1 VEPVN
6 SCHCFASFASVC
18 RDHPSALVS
27 QLIWCVQGNRN
38 QQISAKMNARG
49 LAQEAVSWYLSHSDP
64 YAPHSENVQRFLSGP
79 VQAVTLSILQ
89 EGQGPSAAADD
100 DDGVLKIDFAEN
112 GTSQLKLPEEE
123 KKSAGTWRDYLH
135 AGKTLDSFP
144 EWGEPEQKTFD
155 ALGKRTKARF
165 EAFLAGVTLAV
176 ASEHTMSSS
185 SSVSVHS
192 NTTAASRKENRLP
205 PRPSASRRTSGS
217 EGSTYSF
224 SLVEGL
230 AGFHS
235 MEKKNSPLSSPVISS
250 LNLMRSMSSQS
261 SPKSRCPQI
270 LEEELVT
277 RLELYIRS
285 LHRVRAQK
293 QECVLA
299 AEPARAIKARAR
311 SLVVSFVDTV
321 GTVRQQSPVLTRL
334 LQCLTQELLAVDVL
348 GENVVRVIRR
358 IVSEYEHQTSFA
370 SLAFLSSP
378 EKSADQG
385 LTPLVLKYLRYLQ
398 RNWKLCESECELERM
413 LSRSV
418 DPPVRHLFKTIE
430 FRSIG
435 HLLEVCQGFRSNL
448 QHIEMPPS
456 LHGDDDDRYNVD
468 NADALKQAIRDL
480 RREVITVNG
489 QSLPPVT
496 SRKELIHLLSQT
508 LNSRTLTSGQKRRPR
523 KGAIPR
529 VESAPNLSSPCPSSQ
544 SESEDGLS
552 SGNEAD
558 ISVMSAHLP
567 GGSLSG
573 SQRAARYRRRS
584 SFRLSTI
591 DLLTRRVLLAAG
603 RTGTGGDAYF
613 VVRDLF
619 GGDGVEVVPSQ
630 ALPMHMQ
637 AARPGTIEIIVR
649 LSSVTI
655 KCHGSFDVYPKS
667 LVGDCEPLIQVH
679 TSMTETIALQEVR
692 KSDSASEDGGIDDEL
707 TSDGDED
714 QKPPVMVL
722 QERKTD
728 RTGWRTLS
736 IRPALYERV
745 EQWNTPS

>member
-1 VEPVN
+1 
-6 SCHCFASFASVC
+6 
-18 RDHPSALVS
+18 
-27 QLIWCVQGNRN
+27 
-38 QQISAKMNARG
+38 MNARG
-49 LAQEAVSWYLSHSDP
+49 LAQEAVSWYFSHSDP
-64 YAPHSENVQRFLSGP
+64 HAPHSDNVQRFLSGP

-89 EGQGPSAAADD
+89 GPTVEE
-100 DDGVLKIDFAEN
+100 GVLKVVEN
-112 GTSQLKLPEEE
+112 GKSEANVPEEN
-123 KKSAGTWRDYLH
+123 KAAGTWRDFLH
-135 AGKTLDSFP
+135 SGKTLDSYP
-144 EWGEPEQKTFD
+144 EWGEPDQKTFD
-155 ALGKRTKARF
+155 ALGRRTKARL

-176 ASEHTMSSS
+176 ASEHTSSPAS
-185 SSVSVHS
+185 SVHS
-192 NTTAASRKENRLP
+192 SPTKKENRLP
-205 PRPSASRRTSGS
+205 PMASAPSRTAPPRTTS
-217 EGSTYSF
+217 EGSNYSF

-230 AGFHS
+230 AGFHT
-235 MEKKNSPLSSPVISS
+235 MEKKKSSPLSSPALSS
-250 LNLMRSMSSQS
+250 LNAGLMRTISSQS
-261 SPKSRCPQI
+261 SRCPQI
-270 LEEELVT
+270 QEEELVT
-277 RLELYIRS
+277 RLELYIRC

-311 SLVVSFVDTV
+311 SVVVSFVDTV

-334 LQCLTQELLAVDVL
+334 LHCLTQESLAIDVI
-348 GENVVRVIRR
+348 GENLVRVIRR

-378 EKSADQG
+378 EKTADQG

-413 LSRSV
+413 LSRSL
-418 DPPVRHLFKTIE
+418 DPHVRHLFKTIE

-435 HLLEVCQGFRSNL
+435 HLLEVCQGFRSDL
-448 QHIEMPPS
+448 LRIEMSPS
-456 LHGDDDDRYNVD
+456 VHCDDNMYDVGNP
-468 NADALKQAIRDL
+468 DAIRQAILDV

-489 QSLPPVT
+489 NVLPPVT

-508 LNSRTLTSGQKRRPR
+508 LNSRTLASASKRSHR
-523 KGAIPR
+523 KASVRR
-529 VESAPNLSSPCPSSQ
+529 VESAPTFSSP
-544 SESEDGLS
+544 SESEDCMS

-558 ISVMSAHLP
+558 VSVMSPDLP
-567 GGSLSG
+567 GGSVSA
-573 SQRAARYRRRS
+573 SQRAARQHRRRS
-584 SFRLSTI
+584 SIRLSTI

-613 VVRDLF
+613 IVRDLF
-619 GGDGVEVVPSQ
+619 GGDDVEVVPSQ
-630 ALPMHMQ
+630 ALPMHIQ

-655 KCHGSFDVYPKS
+655 KCNGSFDVYPKS

-679 TSMTETIALQEVR
+679 TTMTETITLQEVR
-692 KSDSASEDGGIDDEL
+692 KTDSFSDDGAKDDVL
-707 TSDGDED
+707 SSDEED
-714 QKPPVMVL
+714 QKAPAMVL

-745 EQWNTPS
+745 EVWNTPS

>member
-1 VEPVN
+1 M
-6 SCHCFASFASVC
+6 
-18 RDHPSALVS
+18 SARS
-27 QLIWCVQGNRN
+27 
-38 QQISAKMNARG
+38 
-49 LAQEAVSWYLSHSDP
+49 LAQEAVSWYLSHSEP

-89 EGQGPSAAADD
+89 GAEAPTCTANDEE
-100 DDGVLKIDFAEN
+100 VLTVEENN
-112 GTSQLKLPEEE
+112 GTSQESLKLPEGE
-123 KKSAGTWRDYLH
+123 KKGVSAGTQWRDYLH
-135 AGKTLDSFP
+135 AGKTLNSFP
-144 EWGEPEQKTFD
+144 EWGEAEQKIFD
-155 ALGKRTKARF
+155 ALGKRTKARL

-176 ASEHTMSSS
+176 ASEDTTVSSS

-192 NTTAASRKENRLP
+192 SPIAASRKENRLP
-205 PRPSASRRTSGS
+205 RRPRENS
-217 EGSTYSF
+217 EGSNYSF

-230 AGFHS
+230 AGFKS
-235 MEKKNSPLSSPVISS
+235 MEKKNSPLSSPVIAS

-261 SPKSRCPQI
+261 SPKSRFPQI
-270 LEEELVT
+270 REEELVT

-299 AEPARAIKARAR
+299 AEPARAIKERAR

-334 LQCLTQELLAVDVL
+334 LQCLTQELLAVHVL

-385 LTPLVLKYLRYLQ
+385 LTPLVLKYLRYLIK
-398 RNWKLCESECELERM
+398 NWKLCESECELERM

-418 DPPVRHLFKTIE
+418 DPQVRHLFRTIE

-435 HLLEVCQGFRSNL
+435 HLLEVCQGFRYDL

-456 LHGDDDDRYNVD
+456 VNGDYDNRFNVD
-468 NADALKQAIRDL
+468 NVDAIQQAIKDL

-489 QSLPPVT
+489 QALPPVT
-496 SRKELIHLLSQT
+496 SRKDLIHLLTQT
-508 LNSRTLTSGQKRRPR
+508 LNSRSLTSNPKKSKR
-523 KGAIPR
+523 KGAVRR
-529 VESAPNLSSPCPSSQ
+529 VESAPTLHSLSPSSQ
-544 SESEDGLS
+544 SESEDCLS

-558 ISVMSAHLP
+558 ISVMSQHLP
-567 GGSLSG
+567 GGSLSA

-630 ALPMHMQ
+630 ALPLHMQ
-637 AARPGTIEIIVR
+637 AVRTGTIEIIVR

-667 LVGDCEPLIQVH
+667 LVGDCEPLIQVR
-679 TSMTETIALQEVR
+679 TTMTESIALQEVR
-692 KSDSASEDGGIDDEL
+692 KSDSTSTSEDSGIDDEL
-707 TSDGDED
+707 NSDGDADED
-714 QKPPVMVL
+714 QKPAVMVL

-745 EQWNTPS
+745 EVWNTPS

>member
-1 VEPVN
+1 M
-6 SCHCFASFASVC
+6 
-18 RDHPSALVS
+18 
-27 QLIWCVQGNRN
+27 
-38 QQISAKMNARG
+38 KARG
-49 LAQEAVSWYLSHSDP
+49 LAQEAVSWYFSHSDP
-64 YAPHSENVQRFLSGP
+64 YAPHSENVERFLSGP

-89 EGQGPSAAADD
+89 GEVPTSTADD
-100 DDGVLKIDFAEN
+100 DDDEVLKIDFAEH
-112 GTSQLKLPEEE
+112 GTKLPEEE
-123 KKSAGTWRDYLH
+123 KKSAGTWRDFLH
-135 AGKTLDSFP
+135 AGKTLNSFP
-144 EWGEPEQKTFD
+144 EWGEPEEKIFES
-155 ALGKRTKARF
+155 LGKRTKARL
-165 EAFLAGVTLAV
+165 EAFLMGVTLAV
-176 ASEHTMSSS
+176 ASEHTTSSS

-192 NTTAASRKENRLP
+192 GTTAASRNENRLP

-217 EGSTYSF
+217 DGSNYSF

-270 LEEELVT
+270 REEELVT
-277 RLELYIRS
+277 HLELYIRS

-299 AEPARAIKARAR
+299 AEPARAVKARAR

-334 LQCLTQELLAVDVL
+334 LQCLTQELLAVDIL
-348 GENVVRVIRR
+348 GENVGRVIRR
-358 IVSEYEHQTSFA
+358 IVSEYDHQTSFA

-385 LTPLVLKYLRYLQ
+385 LTPLVMKYLRYLQ

-418 DPPVRHLFKTIE
+418 EPSVRHLFKTIE

-448 QHIEMPPS
+448 EHIEMPPS
-456 LHGDDDDRYNVD
+456 LHGDGDDRYNVD
-468 NADALKQAIRDL
+468 NADALQQAMKDL

-489 QSLPPVT
+489 HALPPVN
-496 SRKELIHLLSQT
+496 SRKALIHLLSQT
-508 LNSRTLTSGQKRRPR
+508 LNSRTLSSAQKKSRR
-523 KGAIPR
+523 KGAVRR
-529 VESAPNLSSPCPSSQ
+529 VESAPTLSSPCPSSQ
-544 SESEDGLS
+544 SESEDGGLS

-558 ISVMSAHLP
+558 ISVSSQESR

-573 SQRAARYRRRS
+573 SQRTARYRRRS
-584 SFRLSTI
+584 SFRLETI

-630 ALPMHMQ
+630 ALPLHMQ

-679 TSMTETIALQEVR
+679 TSMTETITLQEVR
-692 KSDSASEDGGIDDEL
+692 KSDIVSEDSGIDDEL

-714 QKPPVMVL
+714 HKPPVMVL

-745 EQWNTPS
+745 EVWNTPS

>member
-1 VEPVN
+1 MKE
-6 SCHCFASFASVC
+6 A
-18 RDHPSALVS
+18 
-27 QLIWCVQGNRN
+27 
-38 QQISAKMNARG
+38 ISAKMKARG
-49 LAQEAVSWYLSHSDP
+49 LAQEAVSWYFSHSDP
-64 YAPHSENVQRFLSGP
+64 YAPHAENVQRFLSGP
-79 VQAVTLSILQ
+79 VQAVTLSILK
-89 EGQGPSAAADD
+89 GQIPTTDD
-100 DDGVLKIDFAEN
+100 DEEEEEEVK
-112 GTSQLKLPEEE
+112 QLPEEE

-135 AGKTLDSFP
+135 AGKTLNSFP
-144 EWGEPEQKTFD
+144 EWGEPEENIFD
-155 ALGKRTKARF
+155 TLGKRTKARL

-176 ASEHTMSSS
+176 ASEHTSSSS

-192 NTTAASRKENRLP
+192 NIAAASKKENRLP
-205 PRPSASRRTSGS
+205 PRPSTMRRTSGS
-217 EGSTYSF
+217 GGSNYSF

-235 MEKKNSPLSSPVISS
+235 LEKKNSPLSSPVISS

-261 SPKSRCPQI
+261 SSKSRCPQI
-270 LEEELVT
+270 REEELVT
-277 RLELYIRS
+277 NLELYIRS
-285 LHRVRAQK
+285 LHRVRAQE

-311 SLVVSFVDTV
+311 SLVVSFVETV

-334 LQCLTQELLAVDVL
+334 LQCMTQELLAVDVL
-348 GENVVRVIRR
+348 GENVGRVIRR

-435 HLLEVCQGFRSNL
+435 HLLEVCHGFRSNL

-456 LHGDDDDRYNVD
+456 LHGDDDDRYDVDNVD
-468 NADALKQAIRDL
+468 ALQQAMKDL

-489 QSLPPVT
+489 SALPPVT
-496 SRKELIHLLSQT
+496 SRKALIHLLSQT
-508 LNSRTLTSGQKRRPR
+508 LNSRTLTSAQKKSRRKNPVR
-523 KGAIPR
+523 R
-529 VESAPNLSSPCPSSQ
+529 VESAPALSSPCSSQ
-544 SESEDGLS
+544 SESEDGGLS

-558 ISVMSAHLP
+558 MSVMSPELP

-573 SQRAARYRRRS
+573 SQRGHRRRS
-584 SFRLSTI
+584 SFRLETI

-637 AARPGTIEIIVR
+637 AARTGTIEIIVR

-667 LVGDCEPLIQVH
+667 LVNDCEPLIQVH
-679 TSMTETIALQEVR
+679 TSITETIALQEVR
-692 KSDSASEDGGIDDEL
+692 KSDSTSEHGGIHDDEW

-714 QKPPVMVL
+714 EKPPVMVL
-722 QERKTD
+722 KERKTD

-745 EQWNTPS
+745 EVWNTPS